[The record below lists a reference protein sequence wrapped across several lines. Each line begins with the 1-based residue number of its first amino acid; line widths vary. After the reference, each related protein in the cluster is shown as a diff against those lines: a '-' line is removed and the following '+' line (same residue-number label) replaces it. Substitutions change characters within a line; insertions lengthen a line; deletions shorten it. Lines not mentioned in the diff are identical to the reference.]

1 MARSLSEIRKR
12 SQQRAQARAAARAE
26 LKNTAYEIF
35 IGALSIL
42 SIVNLVFVYVIA
54 GDSALELVLSVM
66 NALFSAIFLGDFI
79 YRISTAPS
87 PGRYFFRGFGWADL
101 LASLPFPQFKILRLF
116 RLLRVFRLLRE
127 LGPRRVWATLV
138 HDRANS
144 ALMTLLLM
152 GVLVLQFGS
161 ISILAVEENADGAN
175 ITSASDALWYTLVT
189 ISTVGYGDRFPVT
202 NGGRIIGTLIIVVGV
217 GIFGTFT
224 GYLANL
230 FLGPRKSDTAETETD
245 ADAAADPSGEQSDAA
260 TAGVSPAEAAQP
272 SIAQHAA
279 KGVAAGAVA
288 GAVNA
293 GVAATADAGDVGGPA
308 AEVTGEAESVTSVDP
323 GETAERLRAL
333 LAQSE
338 QAMAE
343 IRRLLADATP

>member
-1 MARSLSEIRKR
+1 MARSLAGVRER
-12 SQQRAQARAAARAE
+12 SRARAQARAAARAE

-42 SIVNLVFVYVIA
+42 SIVNLLLVYAVA

-87 PGRYFFRGFGWADL
+87 AMRYFFRGFGWADL

-127 LGPRRVWATLV
+127 LGPRTVWTTLI

-152 GVLVLQFGS
+152 GILVLQFGS
-161 ISILAVEENADGAN
+161 ISILYVEEDADGAN
-175 ITSASDALWYTLVT
+175 ITTASDALWYTVVT
-189 ISTVGYGDRFPVT
+189 ISTVGYGDQYPVT
-202 NGGRIIGTLIIVVGV
+202 NAGRLIGTLIIVVGV

-230 FLGPRKSDTAETETD
+230 FLAPRKTAAEEGETD
-245 ADAAADPSGEQSDAA
+245 AATPAPTDDTAAA
-260 TAGVSPAEAAQP
+260 TAEEQP
-272 SIAQHAA
+272 SIARHAS
-279 KGVAAGAVA
+279 KGVAAGAVS
-288 GAVNA
+288 GAVA
-293 GVAATADAGDVGGPA
+293 TGVAAGAEGGASGAPIFAEDVPVPDA
-308 AEVTGEAESVTSVDP
+308 AEPTAIPPDGD
-323 GETAERLRAL
+323 AERLRVL
-333 LAQSE
+333 LAQQE
-338 QAMAE
+338 ETMAE
-343 IRRLLADATP
+343 IRRLLAATP

>member
-1 MARSLSEIRKR
+1 MARPLSQIRER
-12 SQQRAQARAAARAE
+12 SRARAQARAAARAE

-42 SIVNLVFVYVIA
+42 SIANLVLVYAVA

-79 YRISTAPS
+79 YRIATAPS
-87 PGRYFFRGFGWADL
+87 AGRYFFRGFGWADL

-127 LGPRRVWATLV
+127 LGPRTVWTTLV
-138 HDRANS
+138 KDRANS

-161 ISILAVEENADGAN
+161 ISVLAVEEDAEGAN

-189 ISTVGYGDRFPVT
+189 ISTVGYGDQFPVT
-202 NGGRIIGTLIIVVGV
+202 NAGRLIGALIIVVGV

-230 FLGPRKSDTAETETD
+230 FLGPRTAAAAKAAED
-245 ADAAADPSGEQSDAA
+245 ADAQDG
-260 TAGVSPAEAAQP
+260 
-272 SIAQHAA
+272 
-279 KGVAAGAVA
+279 GVAQVGSAEG
-288 GAVNA
+288 GP
-293 GVAATADAGDVGGPA
+293 DAGD
-308 AEVTGEAESVTSVDP
+308 
-323 GETAERLRAL
+323 TADRVRAL

-343 IRRLLADATP
+343 IRRILAESPR

>member
-1 MARSLSEIRKR
+1 MARSLSEIRDR
-12 SQQRAQARAAARAE
+12 SRARAKARSEARAE

-42 SIVNLVFVYVIA
+42 SIGNLVLMYVIT
-54 GDSALELVLSVM
+54 GDTALELVLSVM

-79 YRISTAPS
+79 FRISTAPKAS
-87 PGRYFFRGFGWADL
+87 RYFFRGFGWADL

-127 LGPRRVWATLV
+127 LGPRTVWSTLI

-152 GVLVLQFGS
+152 GILVLQFGS
-161 ISILAVEENADGAN
+161 ISILYVEENADGAN
-175 ITSASDALWYTLVT
+175 ITSASDALWYTIVT
-189 ISTVGYGDRFPVT
+189 ISTVGYGDQYPVT
-202 NGGRIIGTLIIVVGV
+202 NAGRMIGTLIIVVGV

-230 FLGPRKSDTAETETD
+230 FLGPRKAAEEAQTDAETPAPADDTAVVP
-245 ADAAADPSGEQSDAA
+245 ADAEPAIAD
-260 TAGVSPAEAAQP
+260 
-272 SIAQHAA
+272 HAA
-279 KGVAAGAVA
+279 KGVAAGAVS
-288 GAVNA
+288 GAVKA
-293 GVAATADAGDVGGPA
+293 GVAAGQGGGPGA
-308 AEVTGEAESVTSVDP
+308 PIAGTPESPGLEPEVRGAEAEDTV
-323 GETAERLRAL
+323 ERLRAL

-338 QAMAE
+338 ETMAE
-343 IRRLLADATP
+343 MRRLLADATR